1 MKRQG
6 AFALILAL
14 CFTVGGCGEKTDEQL
29 PGRRG
34 GEIVRVGSAV
44 LTESDVE
51 NLLPEGEKVPFT
63 TEEKKIFVERWI
75 NQEILYQKAV
85 SLGLLDD
92 PRVRARL
99 RSLEQ
104 EFLAD
109 HIVFLELRDRTWVT
123 EKEIEEDYERHKR
136 EYVYEYRV
144 SHILVNT
151 IESAEEVKELLATKS
166 FTWVA
171 NHYSVDPAAKRG
183 GDLGYLTK
191 GNMITE
197 FESVIFKM
205 KPGEISDIVKSDFG
219 YHIIKLI
226 GMREA
231 QVKVSLDDVREQIMN
246 ELVMEKREKAYMDF
260 LSSLKTAADI
270 EYIDE
275 TYARE
280 ITAAG
285 GDTMSSGGQQ

>member
-1 MKRQG
+1 VCI
-6 AFALILAL
+6 AL
-14 CFTVGGCGEKTDEQL
+14 GGCGEKAGEQ
-29 PGRRG
+29 PAERRS
-34 GEIVRVGSAV
+34 GEIVRVGDAV
-44 LTESDVE
+44 LTESDLE

-63 TEEKKIFVERWI
+63 TEEKKIFVERWV

-85 SLGLLDD
+85 SLGLPDD
-92 PRVRARL
+92 PRVRSRL

-109 HIVFLELRDRTWVT
+109 HIVFLEMRDRTWVS
-123 EKEIEEDYERHKR
+123 EKEIEDYYEQHER

-171 NHYSVDPAAKRG
+171 NRHSVDPAARRG

-191 GNMITE
+191 GNMIPE
-197 FESVIFKM
+197 FESVIFTM
-205 KPGEISDIVKSDFG
+205 KPGEASDIVKSDFG
-219 YHIIKLI
+219 YHIIKLV

-246 ELVMEKREKAYMDF
+246 LLVMEKREKAYTDF
-260 LSSLKTAADI
+260 LSSLRSVADI
-270 EYIDE
+270 EYIDM
-275 TYARE
+275 TYAE
-280 ITAAG
+280 DTTAAANDTTSRG
-285 GDTMSSGGQQ
+285 GR